1 MASRSGASALV
12 TLPRAPGVAHP
23 PLRGGVHKHQH
34 LIYGTLIRSPTKRGT
49 MSYTSITTTRPGPR
63 MQAAETSEEGD
74 ALLAEIFGIL
84 AANGGESVLAGQDF
98 ARGISVAITKY
109 EDSAAAVK
117 TQIEIGAK
125 GLLEFISAGPFVA
138 LDEWWPIAS
147 AALND
152 N

>member
-1 MASRSGASALV
+1 
-12 TLPRAPGVAHP
+12 
-23 PLRGGVHKHQH
+23 
-34 LIYGTLIRSPTKRGT
+34 
-49 MSYTSITTTRPGPR
+49 MSYTSITTTTPGPR